1 MSKIDARID
10 WQSFYSKWLTLKGS
24 PPNFSAKCPFHDD
37 RHESL
42 SVNAHTGQWQ
52 CHACGAKGNGQ
63 TWLQRMERLSP
74 KEARSRLA
82 REAGIEE
89 GEPESRKKVTV
100 AEYAWVK
107 KLPEDWLRE
116 QGLKD
121 TSQGIAIPYMDESG
135 SVVATRKRY
144 SLAPTG
150 PRFSWVRGSRI
161 LPYGLWRLS
170 EVRAAGSVVLVEGE
184 SDAHTLWYHGIPALG
199 IPGAS
204 TFQPAWAEYL
214 RGLKIYIHQE
224 PDAGGE
230 QFVRKIAEGFVTAR
244 WEGEVLSF
252 SIPGHKDPSDLHV
265 ADPDKFLVRWREALA
280 GARPLDI
287 RSLAVKPEEIIPGA
301 PVQLRIPPG
310 WRVTEKGVAVMK
322 EEGPVSICPV
332 PILLSRRLRNVDT
345 GEEKIELTFLRD
357 GTWHKITAQRSV
369 VFTSRSI
376 TALADRGLPVSSEN
390 AKHLVRYLAE
400 MEAEN
405 MDLLEVVRS
414 TAHLGWVGSTA
425 FIPGLDNGVVFDP
438 SGPGDQA
445 IANCY
450 DVAGEETE
458 WLALAGKARRYP
470 LARFALA
477 ASFAAPLLDR
487 IGQRPFIVHLWG
499 PSRGGKTAALK
510 LALSVW
516 GDPEGLIASFNTTK
530 VGLER
535 LAALY
540 SDLPLGV
547 DERQVAGDNK
557 TFVESLIYLLGL
569 GKGKARGS
577 KGGGLQQFSSWH
589 TIVITTGEEPLAGQ
603 YSETGIRTRTLELY
617 GEPVGDEELA
627 RELHRILPRA
637 YGHAGRRFISRLV
650 EADQAQIREDYDEL
664 VKWLQREAGEYAGSH
679 LTAVAAVMLGDLL
692 AGQWIFAQ
700 SEKEALNGVLAMAA
714 NVIAML
720 ETAAE
725 NDQANRA
732 LEWLWSWI
740 TQHESNFSSSAPEV
754 YGWFD
759 ETAGL
764 VYILPSV
771 LEPAMERAGF
781 SPRAILRQFAEREWI
796 LTTEDRKVNRQTK
809 RRLKIDVFRN
819 GKTLRMIVLKKQ
831 AGRQGDVTSP
841 LVEMY
846 SASGDGVEMPETLEP

>member
-1 MSKIDARID
+1 MADIDARID
-10 WQSFYSKWLTLKGS
+10 WRAFYSRWLKLKGS
-24 PPNFSAKCPFHDD
+24 PPNLAARCPFHDD
-37 RHESL
+37 QHESL
-42 SVNAHTGQWQ
+42 SINVENGQWL

-82 REAGIEE
+82 KEAGIEE
-89 GEPESRKKVTV
+89 GEPGPRKKVTV
-100 AEYAWVK
+100 AEYARVK

-121 TSQGIAIPYMDESG
+121 TPQGIAIPYMDESG

-144 SLAPTG
+144 SLASTG
-150 PRFSWVRGSRI
+150 PRFSWVRGSRV

-170 EVRAAGSVVLVEGE
+170 EARAAGSVVLVEGE
-184 SDAHTLWYHGIPALG
+184 SDAHTLWHHGIPALG
-199 IPGAS
+199 IPGAT
-204 TFQPAWAEYL
+204 TFQPGWAEYL
-214 RGLKIYIHQE
+214 RGLKVYIHQE

-230 QFVRKIAEGFVTAR
+230 QFVRKVAEGLVAAR
-244 WEGEVLSF
+244 WDGEVLLF

-265 ADPDKFLVRWREALA
+265 ADPDKFPARWREALA

-287 RSLAVKPEEIIPGA
+287 RSLAVKPEEILPGA

-322 EEGPVSICPV
+322 EEGPVSVCPV
-332 PILLSRRLRNVDT
+332 PVLLSRRLRNVDT

-357 GTWHKITAQRSV
+357 GTWHKVTAQRSV

-390 AKHLVRYLAE
+390 AKLMVRYLAE

-425 FIPGLDNGVVFDP
+425 FLPGLDNGVVFDP

-450 DVAGEETE
+450 DVAGEEAE
-458 WLALAGKARRYP
+458 WLTLAGRARQYP
-470 LARFALA
+470 LTRFTLA
-477 ASFAAPLLDR
+477 AAFAAPLLAR
-487 IGQRPFIVHLWG
+487 IGQRPFIIHLWG
-499 PSRGGKTAALK
+499 QSRGGKTAALK
-510 LALSVW
+510 LALSAW
-516 GDPEGLIASFNTTK
+516 GDPEGLFATFNSTK

-540 SDLPLGV
+540 SDLPLGI

-557 TFVESLIYLLGL
+557 AFVESLVYLLGL
-569 GKGKARGS
+569 GKGKARGG

-589 TIVITTGEEPLAGQ
+589 TVVISTGEEPLAGQ
-603 YSETGIRTRTLELY
+603 YSETGIRTRALEIY
-617 GEPVGDEELA
+617 GEPIGDEEFA
-627 RELHRILPRA
+627 RELHRKLA
-637 YGHAGRRFISRLV
+637 TCYGHAGRKFIARLAA
-650 EADQAQIREDYDEL
+650 ADAAEIREDYDEL
-664 VKWLQREAGEYAGSH
+664 AKWLQKEAGEYAGSH

-692 AGQWIFAQ
+692 AGQWVFGE
-700 SEKEALNGVLAMAA
+700 SEQEALQGALAMAA
-714 NVIAML
+714 EVLGRL

-725 NDQANRA
+725 HDQANRA

-740 TQHESNFSSSAPEV
+740 TQHEPNFSHSAPEV

-759 ETAGL
+759 KTAGL
-764 VYILPSV
+764 IYILPSV

-781 SPRAILRQFAEREWI
+781 SPRAILRQFAERGWI
-796 LTTEDRKVNRQTK
+796 QTTEDRKVNRKTW
-809 RRLKIDVFRN
+809 RRLKVDVWKD
-819 GKTLRMIVLKKQ
+819 GKTIRAVALKMQTAKKTGEEKSTANPGKLERSGATGEVLE
-831 AGRQGDVTSP
+831 R
-841 LVEMY
+841 L
-846 SASGDGVEMPETLEP
+846 